1 MNDSPPVPSRLL
13 KVVAAC
19 AKGALWLVA
28 SFWLLLAL
36 AWGGLHGWIVP
47 NAGSL
52 RPWLET
58 HATQAVG
65 VPVTIGAIE
74 AHSDG
79 WLPTVE
85 FESIVLHDAAGREA
99 LRLPRVVATISPR
112 SLWRRGFDQ
121 LYVERP
127 ELDIRR
133 AADGRITVAGLD
145 FSGGQGD
152 ARAADWFFRQPEFV
166 LRGGVLRWSDD
177 QQGVPTLALSGVDLV
192 VRNGGR
198 RHQVRLDATPPE
210 GWGERFSLRG
220 QFRQPL
226 LSTHAGRWVDWDGQ
240 AYAEFSRVDL
250 SQLRQHTR
258 LDVDVAGGRG
268 AVRLWADVSRGQ
280 VTGVVADLAVADLG
294 VRLGRDLAP
303 LQLSSLSG
311 RLSGRQLPGGFEF
324 EARDLAFATADG
336 QSWPSSQLFL
346 GWSAGEGRRPAGGE
360 LRADRLDLGLLRQL
374 ASRLPLAPAVHL
386 ALQRHA
392 PQGQVGALQARW
404 QGPLHAP
411 DSYSA
416 KGRITGLQLA
426 AVPAATGRSG
436 VPGLSGAALDFDLTE
451 AAGKARLALADGALE
466 FPGVFAEPV
475 LPVQR
480 LSADL
485 AWQRRGERWSVNA
498 SNVRFANADVQ
509 GELQAG
515 WRTADDPAHRLPGVL
530 DLQGSL
536 SRADGTRVWRYLPQ
550 TIPQASRDYLREA
563 VQAGTASDVRF
574 RVRGDLRE
582 FPYGRSKSGEFRVTA
597 QVQGATYQ
605 FVPRS
610 VMRPGTQPWPALTGL
625 SAQLVF
631 DRAGMR
637 VENADGRFAGVPNLR
652 VRASA
657 AVEDLGR
664 TTVEV
669 TGEVRGPLP
678 EMLGFVQ
685 RSPVSALLDD
695 VLAQASATGSAELRL
710 KLSLP
715 VAQIA
720 SSKVQGSVALS
731 GNDVQLT
738 PDAPLLARARGSV
751 AFTERGFSLSGVT
764 ARAVGGDVRI
774 EGGSRGGAGEP
785 AVLLRAQ
792 GVATADG
799 LRQAR
804 ELGLLSRL
812 ARQASG
818 QAAYALTLAFRR
830 GSSGPELQVSSNL
843 QGLALNLPAPLG
855 KPADASMPLRFESTH
870 PSSATDQLVVDLG
883 RVGMVTYVRDTA
895 GAEPRVLRG
904 ALALGLQPGETVALP
919 EQGVAANLVL
929 GSADADAWQKALSAL
944 DPVPAAAPPTGGSG
958 VVRTGTGSSAW
969 MGYLPTTLALRARD
983 LTIDGRTLHN
993 LVVGGARDGTLWRGS
1008 VDAQELSGYVEY
1020 RQPVGTGA
1028 GRLHAR
1034 LARLVINAQASSA
1047 VESLLDD
1054 QPAGSIPALDVVVED
1069 FELRGKKLGRLE
1081 IDAVNRGATAR
1092 DGGGREWRLNRLSL
1106 ANPDASFTATGN
1118 WAALEAQSAGARPA
1132 RAGPERRR
1140 TVMNFKLDIQDGGAL
1155 LSRLGMAGVV
1165 QRGAGRMEGQVAWLG
1180 SPLGFDYPSMTG
1192 EFSVNIERGQFL
1204 KADPGLAKLLGVLS
1218 LQSLPRRLTLD
1229 FRDVFSQGFAFD
1241 AVRGDVRIQQGIAS
1255 TTNLSMRGVNAAVL
1269 MEGKADLARETQ
1281 ELRVA
1286 VVPEVNAGTASLVA
1300 AAINPAI
1307 GLGTFL
1313 AQLFL
1318 REPLARV
1325 TTQQF
1330 QIDGTWSDPRIV
1342 RVARGADPVEHRAE
1356 EAQR

>member
-1 MNDSPPVPSRLL
+1 MNDSPLVPSRLL

-19 AKGALWLVA
+19 AKGALWLVL

-58 HATQAVG
+58 HATRAVG
-65 VPVTIGAIE
+65 VPVTIGAVH

-79 WLPTVE
+79 WLPTIE
-85 FESIVLHDAAGREA
+85 LESITLHDAAGREA

-121 LYVERP
+121 LLVERP

-133 AADGRITVAGLD
+133 APDGRITVAGLD
-145 FSGGQGD
+145 FSSGQGD
-152 ARAADWFFRQPEFV
+152 AGAADWFFRQPEFV

-177 QQGVPTLALSGVDLV
+177 LLQAPSLALSGVDLV
-192 VRNGGR
+192 VRNSVR

-226 LSTHAGRWVDWDGQ
+226 LSTHAGRWVDWEGQ
-240 AYAEFSRVDL
+240 AYAEFTRVDL

-258 LDVDVAGGRG
+258 LDVDVAGGHG
-268 AVRLWADVSRGQ
+268 ALRLWADVSRGQ
-280 VTGVVADLAVADLG
+280 VSGAVVDLAVADLG
-294 VRLGRDLAP
+294 VRLARGLEP
-303 LQLSSLSG
+303 LRLVNLSG
-311 RLSGRQLPGGFEF
+311 RLGGRQVPGGFEF
-324 EARDLAFATADG
+324 EARDLAFATAEG

-360 LRADRLDLGLLRQL
+360 LRADRLDLGLLGQL
-374 ASRLPLAPAVHL
+374 ASRLPLAPLVHQ

-392 PQGQVGALQARW
+392 PQGQVAALQARW

-411 DSYSA
+411 DGYSA
-416 KGRITGLQLA
+416 KGRITGLRLA
-426 AVPAATGRSG
+426 AVSGAPGRAG
-436 VPGLSGAALDFDLTE
+436 VPGLAGAALEFDLTE
-451 AAGKARLALADGALE
+451 AGGKARLALADGALE

-475 LPVQR
+475 LPLQR
-480 LSADL
+480 LAADL

-498 SNVRFANADVQ
+498 SNVRFANPDVQ
-509 GELQAG
+509 GELQAS
-515 WRTADDPAHRLPGVL
+515 WRTGDDPARRLPGVL
-530 DLQGSL
+530 DLQGTL
-536 SRADGTRVWRYLPQ
+536 SRAEGTRLWRYLPQ
-550 TIPQASRDYLREA
+550 TIPQASRDYVREA
-563 VQAGTASDVRF
+563 VQAGTASDVRL

-582 FPYGRSKSGEFRVTA
+582 FPYARGKAGEFRITA

-610 VMRPGTQPWPALTGL
+610 AARPGTQPWPALTGL
-625 SAQLVF
+625 NGQLVF
-631 DRAGMR
+631 ERAGMR
-637 VENADGRFAGVPNLR
+637 VENAEGRFAGAPNLR

-657 AVEDLGR
+657 AIEDLGR

-678 EMLGFVQ
+678 EMLGVVQ

-695 VLAQASATGSAELRL
+695 VLAQASATGPAELRL

-715 VAQIA
+715 VSQIA
-720 SSKVQGSVALS
+720 ASKVQGSVALS

-738 PDAPLLARARGSV
+738 PDAPLLARTRGSV
-751 AFTERGFSLSGVT
+751 GFTERGFSLSGVT
-764 ARAVGGDVRI
+764 ARALGGDVRI
-774 EGGSRGGAGEP
+774 EGGSRSGAGEP
-785 AVLLRAQ
+785 AVLVRAQ

-804 ELGLLSRL
+804 ELGPLARL

-818 QAAYALTLAFRR
+818 QAPYALTLAFRR
-830 GSSGPELQVSSNL
+830 GSGGPDLQVSSSL

-855 KPADASMPLRFESTH
+855 KPADAAVPLRYENTRLSA
-870 PSSATDQLVVDLG
+870 ATDQLVLDLG
-883 RVGMVTYVRDTA
+883 RLGSATYVRDTS
-895 GAEPRVLRG
+895 GPEPRVLRG
-904 ALALGLQPGETVALP
+904 ALSLGLQPGEAVRLP

-944 DPVPAAAPPTGGSG
+944 DPAPPAPATGATRPGS
-958 VVRTGTGSSAW
+958 APW

-983 LTIDGRTLHN
+983 LTMDGRTLHN
-993 LVVGGARDGTLWRGS
+993 LVVGGARDGTLWRGN
-1008 VDAQELSGYVEY
+1008 VDAQELSGYLEY
-1020 RQPVGTGA
+1020 RQPLGTGA

-1034 LARLVINAQASSA
+1034 LARLVINAQTSTA

-1054 QPAGSIPALDVVVED
+1054 QPAGGIPALDVVVED

-1081 IDAVNRGATAR
+1081 IDAVNRGAGPQAR
-1092 DGGGREWRLNRLSL
+1092 DGGSREWRLNRLSL

-1118 WAALEAQSAGARPA
+1118 WAPVESQAGTARPA
-1132 RAGPERRR
+1132 VAGGDRRR
-1140 TVMNFKLDIQDGGAL
+1140 TAMNFKLDIQDAGAL

-1165 QRGAGRMEGQVAWLG
+1165 QRGTGRMDGQVAWLG

-1192 EFSVNIERGQFL
+1192 EFNVNIERGQFL

-1300 AAINPAI
+1300 AAINPAL

-1318 REPLARV
+1318 REPLARA

-1356 EAQR
+1356 ETHR